1 MSRGEP
7 TIAFTST
14 HAADLSDKAKKVYAK
29 KIKTLHAKNVI
40 TLEEPSDVFGQVFMN
55 DSRDD
60 IKRNDRDALMY
71 LEDPTPL
78 EDQIRYALRD
88 HVGSRHYM
96 MSRAHA
102 NTLLKCLRNKKYVD
116 LITPPRTDK
125 VYRALYLGEKTLV
138 KILELDNT
146 KSLIKNSVVSVN
158 KKFVITS
165 KNKRKVNVSWTD
177 DWCTAVDLLTDGN
190 LLPDSDMLLKQAY
203 YVWCVANTSEND
215 NLISLE
221 NLYKADHTIGSFN
234 NEREVLA
241 LGPVMC
247 NQLIYEPAY

>member
-7 TIAFTST
+7 IIAFTST
-14 HAADLSDKAKKVYAK
+14 HATDLDDKTKRAYTK
-29 KIKTLHAKNVI
+29 KIKALHAKNVI
-40 TLEEPSDVFGQVFMN
+40 ALEEPGDVFGQVFMN

-88 HVGSRHYM
+88 HVESHHYM

-102 NTLLKCLRNKKYVD
+102 NTLLKCLRSKKYVD
-116 LITPPRTDK
+116 LITPPSTDK

-138 KILELDNT
+138 KILGLDST
-146 KSLIKNSVVSVN
+146 KSLTKSSVASVN
-158 KKFVITS
+158 KKFVIAS
-165 KNKRKVNVSWTD
+165 KSNRKVNVSWTD
-177 DWCTAVDLLTDGN
+177 NWSTAVDLLTDGN
-190 LLPDSDMLLKQAY
+190 LLPTTLLKRAY
-203 YVWCVANTSEND
+203 YAWCVASTSEND

-221 NLYKADHTIGSFN
+221 NLYKADPVVGCFN
-234 NEREVLA
+234 NEHEVLA
-241 LGPVMC
+241 LGPVKC